1 MKLNSVTVHNHPHK
15 PQEKYFRLAL
25 FSVNA
30 ISIGTNNLD
39 CTFQVDIPESL
50 PLDAQTAWQFAPEYF
65 GCNSSVVPTSLLDN
79 ITNLTQP
86 NTYSTLTQSTNFTI
100 MALRATT
107 YQRFIDFNSIGFP
120 VANINFMRGGRL
132 TITFTDVTGAENVY
146 MNGQLGM
153 ILVIWKVPHPDE

>member
-1 MKLNSVTVHNHPHK
+1 MQRNSVTVHNMPNK
-15 PQEKYFRLAL
+15 PQEKFYRLAL

-30 ISIGTNNLD
+30 LSYGLNGQD

-65 GCNSSVVPTSLLDN
+65 VSNSSVTPTSLIVN

-86 NTYSTLTQSTNFTI
+86 NTYSTMTQSTNFTI
-100 MALRATT
+100 MAIRGTT
-107 YQRFIDFNSIGFP
+107 YQRNIDFNSIGYP

-132 TITFTDVTGAENVY
+132 TVTFTDVTGAMTSV
-146 MNGQLGM
+146 MNGQWGM

>member
-1 MKLNSVTVHNHPHK
+1 MQRNSVTVHNMPNK
-15 PQEKYFRLAL
+15 PQQKFYRLAL

-30 ISIGTNNLD
+30 LSYGLNGQD

-65 GCNSSVVPTSLLDN
+65 VCNSSVVPTSLLVN

-86 NTYSTLTQSTNFTI
+86 NTYSTLTQSTNFTT

-107 YQRFIDFNSIGFP
+107 YKQI
-120 VANINFMRGGRL
+120 
-132 TITFTDVTGAENVY
+132 
-146 MNGQLGM
+146 
-153 ILVIWKVPHPDE
+153 H